1 MKPPPAN
8 IESTCMVVVVVFVLF
23 VHFVQPLTSVKLFVR
38 VFRIRIAITIFENV
52 DGVVNIKPG
61 DVHTISSLLYMHI
74 RVIFCYGI

>member
-1 MKPPPAN
+1 MNPPPAN